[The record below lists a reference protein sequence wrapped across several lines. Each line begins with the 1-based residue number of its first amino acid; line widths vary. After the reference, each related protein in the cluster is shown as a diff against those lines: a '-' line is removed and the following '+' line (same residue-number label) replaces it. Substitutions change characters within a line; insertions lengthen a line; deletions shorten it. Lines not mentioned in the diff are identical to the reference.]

1 MIQDTTKS
9 VIEALLFS
17 SDKPL
22 TIEQIKNILDN
33 LDNAQIRQILT
44 ELASEYES
52 ASRGMRIIEVA
63 GGYRMVTPASLA
75 PFLKKLYKQR
85 RPERASKPALE
96 TLAIIAYKQPLTK
109 MEIESLR
116 NVNVDGLIHSLL
128 DKDFIHIVGRKN
140 APGRPIVYG
149 TTKAF
154 LEYFGL
160 KSLDDLP
167 KIEKFAEFKPVEEKK
182 NEPDESA
189 KEN

>member
-1 MIQDTTKS
+1 MAQDTVKS

-22 TIEQIKNILDN
+22 TIEQIKNVIDN
-33 LDNAQIRQILT
+33 LDNTQIRQMLA
-44 ELASEYES
+44 ELGSEYENTN
-52 ASRGMRIIEVA
+52 RGIRLIEVA
-63 GGYRMVTPASLA
+63 GGYRMATPPDLA

-85 RPERASKPALE
+85 RPDKASKPALE
-96 TLAIIAYKQPLTK
+96 TLAIIAYKQPVTR

-116 NVNVDGLIHSLL
+116 NVNVDGVVASLL
-128 DKDFIHIVGRKN
+128 EKDFIRIAGRKN

-167 KIEKFAEFKPVEEKK
+167 KMDKFAELKPVEEKK
-182 NEPDESA
+182 DEPEGIA
-189 KEN
+189 Q

>member
-1 MIQDTTKS
+1 MTQDTVKS

-22 TIEQIKNILDN
+22 TIEQIKNVIEN
-33 LDNAQIRQILT
+33 LDNTQIRQILT
-44 ELASEYES
+44 ELGSEYENS
-52 ASRGMRIIEVA
+52 NRGIRLIEVA
-63 GGYRMVTPASLA
+63 GGYRMATPPDLA

-85 RPERASKPALE
+85 RADKASKPALE
-96 TLAIIAYKQPLTK
+96 TLAIIAYKQPVTK

-116 NVNVDGLIHSLL
+116 NVNVDGVVASLL
-128 DKDFIHIVGRKN
+128 EKDLIRIAGRKN

-149 TTKAF
+149 TTKTF

-167 KIEKFAEFKPVEEKK
+167 KMDKFAELKPAEENK
-182 NEPDESA
+182 NEPEGIA
-189 KEN
+189 QQN